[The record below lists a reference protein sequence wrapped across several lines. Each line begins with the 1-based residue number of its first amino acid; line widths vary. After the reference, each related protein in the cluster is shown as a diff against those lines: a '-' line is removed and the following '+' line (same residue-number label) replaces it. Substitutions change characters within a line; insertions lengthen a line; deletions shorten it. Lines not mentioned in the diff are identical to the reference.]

1 MRLFSKLM
9 VAIFLLSIQFVNAQS
24 CNTWITIID
33 ESTGN
38 VVQEIKN
45 GTVYSSRGCVTGPEA
60 TIRIKIQEDCSNSP
74 DGSGC
79 QTTPHFTVTNFHGN
93 YDFPVA
99 GSEVYTNGFLTE
111 FVTNILGGPIT
122 ISGIQCNGL
131 RVKAAINMCSGDGP
145 GPVNPIDPCA
155 FCPPGTENCLGYDIK
170 KCCDMNCLIL
180 TVKDPKKCPGC
191 YLVTV
196 VFDDGTS
203 TVINVSFNGNDR
215 LMYCYSKKI
224 AHVLSIVPY
233 DCPNGCGDTG
243 SGENKVGV
251 KEIQKAPERKSEVQ
265 KDRIIL
271 SPNPTKTVVTFEGS
285 KLNDYSIA
293 VYDEAGKQVLTQT
306 GINTSLSLEKL
317 SNGIYIYMINGKDGY
332 KQTGKIIKE

>member
-1 MRLFSKLM
+1 M
-9 VAIFLLSIQFVNAQS
+9 VVFFLLAIQIVNAQTS
-24 CNTWITIID
+24 CNTWITIFD
-33 ESTGN
+33 NDTGA
-38 VVQEIKN
+38 VLQEIKN
-45 GTVYSSRGCVTGPEA
+45 GTEYSSRGCVPGPEA
-60 TIRIKIQEDCSNSP
+60 SIRIKIQEDCSNSP
-74 DGSGC
+74 EGSGC
-79 QTTPHFTVTNFHGN
+79 QSPPHFTTTNFHGN

-111 FVTNILGGPIT
+111 FVTNVIGNGSIT

-131 RVKAAINMCSGDGP
+131 RVKGAIFFCHEGLDP
-145 GPVNPIDPCA
+145 DPDPVDPCA
-155 FCPPGTENCLGYDIK
+155 FCPPGTENCLAYDIK

-196 VFDDGTS
+196 LFDDGTT
-203 TVINVSFNGNDR
+203 TVINVSFNGNNQ

-233 DCPNGCGDTG
+233 DCPSNCGDVG
-243 SGENKVGV
+243 SGKNKVGV
-251 KEIQKAPERKSEVQ
+251 KETQKAPERKPEVQ

-285 KLNDYSIA
+285 KLSDYSIS
-293 VYDEAGKQVLTQT
+293 VYDEAGKQVLNQI

-317 SNGIYIYMINGKDGY
+317 SAGIYIYAITGKDGY
-332 KQTGKIIKE
+332 KQSGKIIKE